1 VAQCRSVHVSTEQNQ
16 PDLMVS
22 EARSQGKDRFIIS
35 IRSMLD
41 IHCID
46 SWVRRRVGRPPWFD
60 RVQNAA
66 FA

>member
-1 VAQCRSVHVSTEQNQ
+1 
-16 PDLMVS
+16 
-22 EARSQGKDRFIIS
+22 
-35 IRSMLD
+35 MLD

-46 SWVRRRVGRPPWFD
+46 SWVRRRVGRPPYFD